1 MLQLETEL
9 KDQLVE
15 EEVEVEEDQ
24 DLKEQ
29 LKPRKNKLQFNQP
42 QLLDLIYCLLS

>member
-9 KDQLVE
+9 KDQLEE

-29 LKPRKNKLQFNQP
+29 LKPKKNKLQFNQQ